1 MNVQI
6 LDTPDALAAGVAE
19 WLAMLFA
26 DARGPIGVSL
36 SGGSTPR
43 ALYGLLAAPPYLDRV
58 PWDRLH
64 LFFGDE
70 RFVPPGDSR
79 SNYRMVTDAMLSK
92 APIPPANVH
101 PVPTEGLS
109 PQQAA
114 DAYAAELARFYGAAT
129 LDPARPLF
137 EVTLL
142 GLGANG
148 HTASLFP
155 GEPVLDDTAHWVAA
169 VSPPGE
175 PTRITMT
182 YPAIDSSRQ
191 VAFLVAGAEKKEM
204 LARLRA
210 GDTGI
215 PAGRVKPVGELHVF
229 ADRAAAG

>member
-1 MNVQI
+1 MNVQV
-6 LDTPDALAAGVAE
+6 LDTPDMLAAGVAE
-19 WLAMLFA
+19 WLIQIFRDTA
-26 DARGPIGVSL
+26 GPIALSL

-43 ALYGLLAAPPYLDRV
+43 RLYELLATPACRDRI

-79 SNYRMVTDAMLSK
+79 SNHRMVTEAMLSK
-92 APIPPANVH
+92 VPIPAGNVH
-101 PVPTEGLS
+101 PVPTEGLT
-109 PQQAA
+109 PQQSA
-114 DAYAAELARFYGAAT
+114 DAYAAELARFHGAST

-137 EVTLL
+137 DVTLL
-142 GLGANG
+142 GLGTNG

-155 GEPVLDDTAHWVAA
+155 DEAVLDDTAHWVAPVA
-169 VSPPGE
+169 PPGE
-175 PTRITMT
+175 PIRITMT

-191 VAFLVAGAEKKEM
+191 VAFLVTGADKTEM

-215 PAGRVKPVGELHVF
+215 PAGRVKPVGDLHVF